1 MRYTHAWAHTHTSL
15 SFSTR
20 THTQSH
26 DLHIPTYIHI
36 FIQIHE
42 FLLLK
47 DTNGVCRQNDLCCDP
62 KKQMVIQMTGT
73 LRLFPSGNRKAPG
86 VYVHISIDTNKKD
99 IYICIYVCIHNYI
112 YNWLLSSTPT
122 AVCTGFLVAAGFL
135 LM

>member
-1 MRYTHAWAHTHTSL
+1 MRYTHAWAHTHTHLSL
-15 SFSTR
+15 SLHA
-20 THTQSH
+20 HTQSH

-73 LRLFPSGNRKAPG
+73 LRLFPSGNGKAPG
-86 VYVHISIDTNKKD
+86 VYVHIYISIDTNKKD
-99 IYICIYVCIHNYI
+99 IYMYMYVYI
-112 YNWLLSSTPT
+112 IIFIIGYLVVHQPLFVLASWWQQ
-122 AVCTGFLVAAGFL
+122 GFC
-135 LM
+135 